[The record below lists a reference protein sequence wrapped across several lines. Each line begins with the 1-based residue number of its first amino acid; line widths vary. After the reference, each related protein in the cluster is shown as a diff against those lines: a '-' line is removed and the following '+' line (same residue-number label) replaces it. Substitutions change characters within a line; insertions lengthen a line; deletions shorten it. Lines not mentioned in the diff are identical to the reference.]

1 VNVKLAIF
9 NSLLQKYKKKPQIG
23 YYFSGLI
30 YSLPNHKHCHFS
42 PFIKYFFILG
52 LPYVLKNTSLRM
64 ARLNLLEETRFE
76 KLPVSVFD
84 NPATASVNVANRI
97 AALIKEKQA
106 HNQTAVL
113 GLATGAT
120 PVAVYA
126 ELVRLHRE
134 EQLSFYNVITFNLD
148 EYYPMKPGTEQ
159 SYVTFMNEHLF
170 NHIDIPKGNINI
182 PDGTLPLEDI
192 PAFCLAYEHEIG
204 KLGGLDIQ
212 ILGIGRTGH
221 IGFNEPGSAP
231 NSGTRL
237 VTLDDLTRRD
247 AARDF
252 GGKSFVPAKAITMG
266 IGTIFKAR
274 QIILMAWNKKKAS
287 IIKKAVEG
295 EISSDVP
302 ATFLQ
307 LSQHVEFILDQD
319 AASMLTRFDT
329 PWLVK
334 DCIWDE
340 KLIRKAVIWLANTLQ
355 KPILKL
361 TEEDFNNHGM
371 AQLAI
376 EKGPVY
382 NINIH
387 IFNKLQHTITG
398 WPGGK
403 PHADDSQ
410 RPERAEP
417 AKKRVIIFSPH
428 PDDDV
433 ISMGGTFIRL
443 VDQQHDVHVAYQ
455 TSGNT
460 AVWDDDALRFVE
472 FSIDFAQKM
481 SLDSQDLKGI
491 YTNMRSFMESKQP
504 NQVDTAEIQ
513 SVKGLIRK
521 GEATAAAR
529 YCGLSDD
536 HIHFMALPFY
546 ETGKNQKNPV
556 SQLDID
562 QTISLLKKIKPEQI
576 FAAGDF
582 EDPHGTHIVC
592 FNIILSAMIQL
603 RKTESWAQDCWLW
616 MYRGAWLE
624 FDTHEIE
631 MAVPLSPQELMKK
644 KYAIFKHQ
652 SQKDRAVFPGDD
664 AREFWE
670 RAEDRNRETAKAYD
684 ELGLAEYEAMEA
696 FVRWKF

>member
-1 VNVKLAIF
+1 
-9 NSLLQKYKKKPQIG
+9 
-23 YYFSGLI
+23 
-30 YSLPNHKHCHFS
+30 
-42 PFIKYFFILG
+42 
-52 LPYVLKNTSLRM
+52 M

-76 KLPVSVFD
+76 KLPVTVFKNPKEASISV
-84 NPATASVNVANRI
+84 AHRI
-97 AALIKEKQA
+97 ANIIKEKQKS
-106 HNQTAVL
+106 NQHAVL

-120 PVAVYA
+120 PILVYA
-126 ELVRLHRE
+126 ELVRLHKE
-134 EQLSFYNVITFNLD
+134 EALSFKNVVTFNLD
-148 EYYPMKPGTEQ
+148 EYYPMHPTAAQ
-159 SYVTFMNEHLF
+159 SYVYFMNEHLF
-170 NHIDIPKGNINI
+170 DHIDIDKANVHI
-182 PDGTLPLEDI
+182 PDGTLSLEEI
-192 PAFCLAYEHEIG
+192 PAFCLEYERKIG
-204 KLGGLDIQ
+204 EFGGLDMQ

-252 GGKSFVPAKAITMG
+252 GGKSFVPTKAITMG
-266 IGTIFKAR
+266 VGTIFKAR
-274 QIILMAWNKKKAS
+274 EIVLMAWNGKKAS
-287 IIKKAVEG
+287 IIKKTVEG

-302 ATFLQ
+302 ATYLQ
-307 LSQHVEFILDQD
+307 LSDNVEFILDED
-319 AASMLTRFDT
+319 AASMLTRFNT

-334 DCIWDE
+334 DCIWDDI
-340 KLIRKAVIWLANTLQ
+340 LTRKAVIWLANKLS

-361 TEEDFNNHGM
+361 TEDDFNNNGM
-371 AQLAI
+371 AQLAL

-403 PHADDSQ
+403 PNADDSQ

-417 AKKRVIIFSPH
+417 AKKRAIIFSPH

-460 AVWDDDALRFVE
+460 AVWDDDVLRFVE
-472 FSIDFAQKM
+472 FNMDFSEKMGMGLPNMQEMYNRMRQFIEQK
-481 SLDSQDLKGI
+481 K
-491 YTNMRSFMESKQP
+491 P
-504 NQVDTAEIQ
+504 NQVDTPEIQ
-513 SVKGLIRK
+513 TVKGLIRK
-521 GEATAAAR
+521 GEAIAGAR
-529 YCGLSDD
+529 YCGLADD
-536 HIHFMALPFY
+536 NIHFMALPFY
-546 ETGKNQKNPV
+546 ESGKNQKNPV
-556 SQLDID
+556 TEADVLLTID
-562 QTISLLKKIKPEQI
+562 LLQKIKPHQV

-592 FNIILSAMIQL
+592 FNIIIEALRRL
-603 RKTESWAQDCWLW
+603 RKTESWVNDCWLW

-624 FDTHEIE
+624 FETHEIE
-631 MAVPLSPQELMKK
+631 MAVPLSPQEVERKK
-644 KYAIFKHQ
+644 FAIFKHQ

-664 AREFWE
+664 AREFWQ
-670 RAEDRNRETAKAYD
+670 RAEDRNRETAKDYD
-684 ELGLAEYEAMEA
+684 SLGLADYEAMEA
-696 FVRWKF
+696 FVRFKF

>member
-1 VNVKLAIF
+1 
-9 NSLLQKYKKKPQIG
+9 
-23 YYFSGLI
+23 
-30 YSLPNHKHCHFS
+30 
-42 PFIKYFFILG
+42 
-52 LPYVLKNTSLRM
+52 M

-84 NPATASVNVANRI
+84 NPSEASINVAHRI
-97 AALIKEKQA
+97 ANLIKTKQQE
-106 HNQTAVL
+106 NDIAVI

-120 PVAVYA
+120 PIEVYD
-126 ELVRLHRE
+126 ELVRLHKE
-134 EQLSFYNVITFNLD
+134 EGLSFRNVTTFNLD
-148 EYYPMKPGTEQ
+148 EYYPMQPDADQ
-159 SYVTFMNEHLF
+159 SYVSFMNAHLF
-170 NHIDIPKGNINI
+170 DHVDIKRENINI
-182 PDGTLPLEDI
+182 PDGTLDLEDI
-192 PAFCLAYEHEIG
+192 PAFCLAYEKKIES
-204 KLGGLDIQ
+204 LGGLDIQ

-252 GGKSFVPAKAITMG
+252 GGKSFVPTKAITMG
-266 IGTIFKAR
+266 IGTIFHAR
-274 QIILMAWNKKKAS
+274 EIILMAWNRKKAS
-287 IIKKAVEG
+287 IIRKAVEG
-295 EISSDVP
+295 EMSSEVP
-302 ATFLQ
+302 ATYLQ
-307 LSQHVEFILDQD
+307 LSDHVEFILDGE
-319 AASMLTRFDT
+319 AASQLTRFNT

-334 DCIWDE
+334 DCVWNE
-340 KLIRKAVIWLANTLQ
+340 KLTRKAVIWLANTLK

-361 TEEDFNNHGM
+361 TEDDFNNHGM
-371 AQLAI
+371 AQLAV

-403 PHADDSQ
+403 PNADDSQ

-417 AKKRVIIFSPH
+417 AKKRVVIFSPH

-443 VDQQHDVHVAYQ
+443 VDQKHDVHVAYQ

-472 FSIDFAQKM
+472 FSIDFADRMGFGQEALQTKY
-481 SLDSQDLKGI
+481 D
-491 YTNMRSFMESKQP
+491 NMRAFMAQKKP
-504 NQVDTAEIQ
+504 NQIDTKEIQ
-513 SVKGLIRK
+513 TVKGLIRK
-521 GEATAAAR
+521 GEAIAGAR
-529 YCGLSDD
+529 YCGLEDD
-536 HIHFMALPFY
+536 HIHFMSLPFY
-546 ETGKNQKNPV
+546 ESGRNQKNPV
-556 SQLDID
+556 TSADVQLTID
-562 QTISLLKKIKPEQI
+562 LLQKIKPHQI

-592 FNIILSAMIQL
+592 FNIILQALQQL
-603 RKTESWAQDCWLW
+603 SESEEWVKDCWLW

-624 FDTHEIE
+624 FETHEIE
-631 MAVPLSPQELMKK
+631 MAVPLSPQELEKK

-664 AREFWE
+664 AREFWK
-670 RAEDRNRETAKAYD
+670 RAEDRNRETAKSYD
-684 ELGLAEYEAMEA
+684 GLGLAEYEAMEA